1 MTVNHFESERL
12 LFREICEEDAELIVR
27 WRSDPSIYR
36 CFRKSEPLTMKK
48 HLNWYNTQYLNNPK
62 RVEYIIIHRES
73 NTPIGIV
80 GISDLKEISLEVGY
94 LIGETT
100 YQKQGYAVEAINAVV
115 CCYRKIGITNF
126 FAEIR
131 SDNIASIKTVEKCGF
146 EMDKEID
153 SDFLLYKR
161 MCK

>member
-1 MTVNHFESERL
+1 
-12 LFREICEEDAELIVR
+12 
-27 WRSDPSIYR
+27 
-36 CFRKSEPLTMKK
+36 MKK